1 MAGFGSVFL
10 KSGEQPRY
18 FNFGQQD
25 NIVLSISANADS
37 QPLIR
42 EGLYETYQAIL
53 LGTGAVTATIN
64 IRGTNDPNTGQ
75 GFILG
80 GMNTVTNP
88 VNLNGTTTVA
98 GPGNFT
104 QALVGALVIGN
115 GIPVGTTVST
125 VAADGRSLVMS
136 NAATITASG
145 TPVMFYAQ
153 NWVATALGTITLN
166 GTGNLSDGFTTSA
179 PWRWVRAEVSNITG
193 TVSSVQVIAGC

>member
-18 FNFGQQD
+18 FNFGRMD
-25 NIVLSISANADS
+25 NVVLSVSSNSNS

-53 LGTGAVTATIN
+53 LGTGAVTATVN
-64 IRGTNDPNTGQ
+64 IKGTNDPNSGQ

-80 GMNTVTNP
+80 GMNSPTNP
-88 VNLNGTTTVA
+88 VSLNGTVNVT

-104 QALVGALVIGN
+104 QAIVGALVVGN
-115 GIPVGTTVST
+115 GIPAGVTVSS
-125 VAADGRSLVMS
+125 VASDGRSLVLS
-136 NAATITASG
+136 SAATISG
-145 TPVMFYAQ
+145 DGIPIMFYAQ
-153 NWVATALGTITLN
+153 NWVSTALGTITLN
-166 GTGNLSDGFTTSA
+166 GSGNLSDGFTNSA

-193 TVSSVQVIAGC
+193 TVAGVQVIAGC